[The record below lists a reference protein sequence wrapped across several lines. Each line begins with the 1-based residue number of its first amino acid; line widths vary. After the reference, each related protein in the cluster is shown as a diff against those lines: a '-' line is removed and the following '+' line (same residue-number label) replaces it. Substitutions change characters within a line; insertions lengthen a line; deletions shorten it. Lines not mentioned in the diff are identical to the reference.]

1 MQVAR
6 YWRNRKLLYQL
17 RRNRVQ
23 SERESVEAL
32 APDRK
37 TTTGREKEAIK
48 VVVA

>member
-17 RRNRVQ
+17 RRNRVL
-23 SERESVEAL
+23 SVRASAE
-32 APDRK
+32 APDKK
-37 TTTGREKEAIK
+37 TTTRREKETIK